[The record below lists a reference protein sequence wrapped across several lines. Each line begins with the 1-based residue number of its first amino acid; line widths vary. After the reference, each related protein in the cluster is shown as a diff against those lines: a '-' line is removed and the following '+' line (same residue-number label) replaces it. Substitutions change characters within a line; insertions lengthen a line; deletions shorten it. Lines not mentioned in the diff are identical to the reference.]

1 MLELLKALA
10 PLIVELMLFIVQG
23 SKEQKE
29 QRRVLREEIVDAVR
43 GGDVSAVNAL
53 ANRLRATRK
62 LRDLASGSR
71 DGDPK
76 D

>member
-1 MLELLKALA
+1 VLELLRALA

-43 GGDVSAVNAL
+43 GGDVSAVNSL

-71 DGDPK
+71 NRDSQG
-76 D
+76 